1 MCWQCILRAQ
11 NNDLARATYGLFGR
25 SRRAQKSQASERR
38 EKEAKRLFDVTLVKL
53 AESTSQAEQVV
64 VGLIPPKQHLTAL
77 CLKDFKRY
85 VDGKQCTL
93 KRRVATDAEKL
104 THGITVKAK
113 RFFIDVTYTQRALER
128 ARSLIYN
135 TASYPSSSSSSS
147 STSSTSTSS
156 CLTQLMSGTVEM
168 AKSKI
173 SKHSHTKQIGNV
185 NSVRIQHHRASRSKI
200 YVKHTITKYGL
211 NLNSQ

>member
-25 SRRAQKSQASERR
+25 SRRRASKSQASERR

-64 VGLIPPKQHLTAL
+64 VGLVPPKQHLTAL

-147 STSSTSTSS
+147 STSSSSSSTTKEDGIEIVGQASLMETLEKRAAESGVIDLTSDAEEDSPPIPKVAPSS
-156 CLTQLMSGTVEM
+156 S
-168 AKSKI
+168 S
-173 SKHSHTKQIGNV
+173 SS
-185 NSVRIQHHRASRSKI
+185 
-200 YVKHTITKYGL
+200 
-211 NLNSQ
+211 